1 MKFTIIPK
9 SIKSIEKY
17 KKIGANAFIF
27 ALKDYSCGYEGY
39 YSLDD
44 IKKIKNDYKDIE
56 IFVSLNKNFFNEE
69 LDNLKEI
76 LIELDKL
83 NIDGVL
89 FYDMAVLSI
98 RNNLNLN
105 LPLVWN
111 QTHMVTNYNT
121 CNYYYDKGVNYGV
134 LSKEITIDE
143 INEINSKTKMK
154 LMTNIFCYPL
164 MSYTRRSLIT
174 NYFKAHKIDN
184 NKSKYIIVNNDEEY
198 IINEEE
204 NGTGIYHN
212 KLLNGSDIITV
223 LETPYAILNDSFIDE
238 KLFSKVL
245 ELYIKLYNS
254 KDDNIKKEIDD
265 LVGDYRAFFNTKTI
279 YKVKKNG

>member
-9 SIKSIEKY
+9 NINSINKY

-27 ALKDYSCGYEGY
+27 ALKDYSCGYESY

-44 IKKIKNDYKDIE
+44 IKRIKKDYKDIGV
-56 IFVSLNKNFFNEE
+56 FVSLNKNFFNEE
-69 LDNLKEI
+69 LDNLKEV

-98 RNNLNLN
+98 RNNLKLK

-121 CNYYYDKGVNYGV
+121 CNYYYDKGVSYGV
-134 LSKEITIDE
+134 VSKEITIEE
-143 INEINSKTKMK
+143 INEIKNNTKMK

-164 MSYTRRSLIT
+164 MSFTRRSLIS
-174 NYFKAHKIDN
+174 NYFKSHNIDN
-184 NKSKYIIVNNDEEY
+184 KKNRYIIVNNEEEY

-204 NGTGIYHN
+204 HGTGIYHN
-212 KLLNGSDIITV
+212 KLLNGSNIITE
-223 LETPYAILNDSFIDE
+223 LETDYVILNESFIDE
-238 KLFSKVL
+238 ELFSKVL
-245 ELYIKLYNS
+245 ELFIKLYNT
-254 KDDNIKKEIDD
+254 KDENIKKEIDD